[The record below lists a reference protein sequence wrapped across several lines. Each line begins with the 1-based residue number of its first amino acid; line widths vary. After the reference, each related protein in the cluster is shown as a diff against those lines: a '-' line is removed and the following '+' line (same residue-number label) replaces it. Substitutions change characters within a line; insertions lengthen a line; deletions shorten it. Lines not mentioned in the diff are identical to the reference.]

1 MVSIDNPES
10 LEPDTLLY
18 LARVSEQSERY
29 DDMITYVKQFVN
41 KANKELSVEERN
53 ILSVAYKN
61 VVGSRRASWR
71 VLSALEHKEERRG
84 NASHQEKAREY
95 KSEVEQELLDLCQD
109 VLDMLEKQ
117 LLPSASST
125 EAQVFYQ
132 KMKGDYFRYM
142 CEFLKDEKR
151 NQSAQNALES
161 YQAAMKM
168 AEAELSPTDPIRLG
182 LALNF
187 SVFHYEIMTDKQAA
201 CQMAQKAFDE
211 AIQELDSVTEETY
224 KDSTLIM
231 QLLRDN
237 LTLWN
242 SENEE

>member
-211 AIQELDSVTEETY
+211 AIQELDNVTEETY